1 MTTDQMEQVKRIRTE
16 MKRFMLM
23 YKFAL
28 SELETKIEILQE
40 EFQIIHDYSPIEHT
54 KSRIKSPESILK
66 KIQRKDMNISLTNIR
81 ENVKDI
87 AGMRITCS
95 FISDIYQIL
104 DMLQNQSDIT
114 VVEIKDYIKD
124 PKENGYQSL
133 HLLIKIP
140 VFMSDRTELVPVEVQ
155 IRTIAMDFWA
165 SLEHKIFYKYDQ
177 FVPEHLLE
185 ELKEAADSA
194 AALDQKMERLHNEVK
209 AIKDENKLELEN
221 ESMQLMI
228 KGQQFTIPPAFL
240 KLLEEGE
247 ILK

>member
-1 MTTDQMEQVKRIRTE
+1 MEQVKRIRTE

-54 KSRIKSPESILK
+54 KSRLKSPESILK